1 MTLVRRFLEKR
12 FKLVKV
18 TSQMNDSF
26 SALINRSL
34 LLMKTQVIDLP
45 SAIMPFDY
53 SKSKRVLKSIHY
65 KRRAFSIFTSQ
76 KSNTFVEKIQN
87 IIGMAGV

>member
-1 MTLVRRFLEKR
+1 MWHTFISTSRLSITF
-12 FKLVKV
+12 FTCKLLKCFV
-18 TSQMNDSF
+18 SEQ
-26 SALINRSL
+26 I
-34 LLMKTQVIDLP
+34 VI
-45 SAIMPFDY
+45 
-53 SKSKRVLKSIHY
+53 KSKQLGSLLKSIHY

>member
-1 MTLVRRFLEKR
+1 MEHEGNYFTSSISFWQFNYTENFSKIEKL
-12 FKLVKV
+12 F
-18 TSQMNDSF
+18 F
-26 SALINRSL
+26 
-34 LLMKTQVIDLP
+34 
-45 SAIMPFDY
+45 FD
-53 SKSKRVLKSIHY
+53 VDPVNNLKSIHY